1 MRFAETAPPSNK
13 VALNRIVGRFCMI
26 LLRRPFGGIR
36 FAPVPGPLG
45 LAGLLHPAE
54 LDESLEMVADGAL
67 DGRGGGGR
75 LGPRRGDG
83 GGDPRAGPGLSAP
96 IRRRRSPPYAA

>member
-36 FAPVPGPLG
+36 FPPVPGPLG

-67 DGRGGGGR
+67 DGRGGGGG
-75 LGPRRGDG
+75 LGPRLRHSKSPVSWRGRG
-83 GGDPRAGPGLSAP
+83 RL
-96 IRRRRSPPYAA
+96 RRPQW